1 MSPLVVSRTRGR
13 RIWPRLV
20 PLFLLLLSLAVL
32 PAAWAQE
39 TSGDEPNPPDAALA
53 VEPVVLSESRAGDAK
68 TVTIEVPIGADTF
81 TASDR
86 PTTNFSTDSFLR
98 VGFNKSGN
106 GAERI
111 FLYFPLDK
119 IPANATIQSAVLRA
133 NVAGF
138 SPNNDAPMG
147 LLARF
152 LITSWNPP
160 TITWS
165 NTNPQWG
172 AEIGL
177 GQVPASTGWVEGDVT
192 GPVQDWVSGV
202 RPNFGMMLQ
211 GDESPAAGRER
222 VFFALNAQ
230 NGLYP
235 RLVVTYQIDTMPPT
249 SIVNP
254 LPVWSR
260 ATFNVSWTGQDNQ
273 GGSGIKHY
281 DLQARANGGPWQAW
295 LNAATV
301 TAADFN
307 GQDGVLY
314 EFRVRAVDRANN
326 VQAFPNNPQANTRV
340 DATPPIATVTALP
353 QYTYSDAFTVRW
365 GGADIGANGQPGSG
379 IVRYDVEY
387 RVNGGAWQPFKTNTT
402 DTSGQVTQAAPGAT
416 YGFRARA
423 RDLVGNQQAFSA
435 TAQAQTTLS
444 LGNPTARIIPFIN
457 GISRQA
463 TFLVQWTG
471 TAAPGAAIMNYD
483 VESRFNNGPWT
494 PWHDSF
500 AAASAQFTA
509 IQGDGVYSFRVRARD
524 NAGRVSDWA
533 EGPANRIAVDTA
545 PPFITPRVYVPIS
558 PNK

>member
-1 MSPLVVSRTRGR
+1 MSPLVVIRTPGR
-13 RIWPRLV
+13 RVWPRLV
-20 PLFLLLLSLAVL
+20 PFFLLLLALSAGPV
-32 PAAWAQE
+32 ARAQE
-39 TSGDEPNPPDAALA
+39 TAGDEPNPPDTALA
-53 VEPVVLSESRAGDAK
+53 MEPVILGESRSGDA
-68 TVTIEVPIGADTF
+68 TTITIEIPIGADTF
-81 TASDR
+81 TASGR

-111 FLYFPLDK
+111 FLYFSLTK

-152 LITSWNPP
+152 LNTQWNPA
-160 TITWS
+160 TITWD
-165 NTNPQWG
+165 NFNPQWG
-172 AEIGL
+172 AEIGV
-177 GQVPASTGWVEGDVT
+177 GEIPAAIGWVEGDVT
-192 GPVQDWVSGV
+192 GPVQDWVSGI
-202 RPNFGMMLQ
+202 RPNLGIMLQ

-222 VFFALNAQ
+222 IFFALNAQ

-235 RLVVTYQIDTMPPT
+235 RLVVTYQVDTTPPSST
-249 SIVNP
+249 VNP
-254 LPVWSR
+254 LPAWSR
-260 ATFNVSWTGQDNQ
+260 PTFNVSWTGQDNQ

-340 DATPPIATVTALP
+340 DATPPNAAVNALP
-353 QYTYSDAFTVRW
+353 QYTFSDAFTVSW
-365 GGADIGANGQPGSG
+365 GGTDIGSNGQPGSG
-379 IVRYDVEY
+379 ITRYDVEWQL
-387 RVNGGAWQPFKTNTT
+387 NGGAWQPFKTNTT
-402 DTSGQVTQAAPGAT
+402 DTSGQVTQATPGAT

-423 RDLVGNQQAFSA
+423 RDLVGNQQSFSA
-435 TAQAQTTLS
+435 TAQAQTTIS
-444 LGNPTARIIPFIN
+444 LGNPTARIIPFLN
-457 GISRQA
+457 GISTQP
-463 TFLVQWTG
+463 TFLVQWSG
-471 TAAPGAAIMNYD
+471 SPVPGAAIINYD
-483 VESRFNNGPWT
+483 VEYRFNAGNWT
-494 PWHDSF
+494 PWLS
-500 AAASAQFTA
+500 AIPSASAQFTA
-509 IQGDGVYSFRVRARD
+509 ILGDGVYSFRVRARD
-524 NAGRVSDWA
+524 SAGRVSEWA
-533 EGPANRIAVDTA
+533 AGPANEMAVDTA